1 MHAATIRVNKVGQ
14 LKCPILLFLLRWKP
28 YTNESGGK
36 RLWSST
42 IILKKLVTVAAQHC
56 LCTKYESDR
65 NITVQL
71 VFEPTVP

>member
-42 IILKKLVTVAAQHC
+42 IILKKLVTVA
-56 LCTKYESDR
+56 
-65 NITVQL
+65 
-71 VFEPTVP
+71 